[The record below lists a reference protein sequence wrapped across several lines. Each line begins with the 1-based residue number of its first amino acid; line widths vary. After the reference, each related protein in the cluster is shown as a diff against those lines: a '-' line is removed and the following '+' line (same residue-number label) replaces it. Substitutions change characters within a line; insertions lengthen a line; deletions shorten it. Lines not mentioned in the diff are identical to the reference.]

1 LRHFLNKLKKTLAF
15 YEKLSDKASFS
26 PGDYANRKINYM
38 NKLSAN
44 SPQDESLEAPVTLT
58 LDQLPEPMAKA
69 LRAQNISEL
78 TEIQQRSLPLAFAG
92 RDILAMSYTGSG
104 KTLAFAIPII
114 KRLKGHKEQAPRALI
129 LAPTRELAMQVERV
143 FRDTFREY
151 GLKTLAVTGGAS
163 YGLQRS
169 ALNRKV
175 DIVVGTP
182 GRIVDLIDQGVL
194 ELAGIETF
202 VLDEVDQMLD
212 IGFADALE
220 KVRQA
225 LPETIQ
231 TLFFSATM
239 PSQIMR
245 LARRLLRDPAEVK
258 IGRGNTAAPLINHRY
273 CEVLPGKR
281 LAALVNSLHMEN
293 PQQAIVFCR
302 TKAECSEVSEAL
314 NRHGFS
320 SGKLNSDMSQ
330 NERSDTLNRFRNQ
343 TLRVLVATDVAA
355 RGIDIKEMPLVVNF
369 TVPQNAESYTHR
381 SGRTGRAGQGGSS
394 WTFVGSDES
403 RSYVFLMSRLSIQPT
418 ILQVPGQKDIL
429 SSIVDRYF
437 EAPTAVEN
445 GHNPALATVRELVE
459 AKISNLPPE
468 ECRKHLAALVQ
479 GQFRGLRVY
488 ESDALSPKHPIV
500 QWRREGGSERGG
512 FHQRGGDRDGDRGG
526 RGFAGRRYRSGPGA
540 ESSGGGGYHRSR
552 PSSGGGRPSSGEGR
566 GDSRGSSGGGRGGY
580 GGGASGGGGEGRRRI
595 PNR

>member
-1 LRHFLNKLKKTLAF
+1 
-15 YEKLSDKASFS
+15 
-26 PGDYANRKINYM
+26 M
-38 NKLSAN
+38 NKLSPK
-44 SPQDESLEAPVTLT
+44 SGKDESLETQETLV
-58 LDQLPEPMAKA
+58 LDQLPEPIAKA

-78 TEIQQRSLPLAFAG
+78 TEIQQRSLPLAFEG

-114 KRLKGHKEQAPRALI
+114 KRLKGHKEQPPRALI
-129 LAPTRELAMQVERV
+129 LAPTRELAMQVEKV

-163 YGLQRS
+163 YSVQRS
-169 ALNRKV
+169 ALNRRV

-182 GRIVDLIDQGVL
+182 GRIVDLIDQGIL
-194 ELAGIETF
+194 ELDSIETF

-220 KVRQA
+220 KVRQS

-239 PSQIMR
+239 PAQIMR
-245 LARRLLRDPAEVK
+245 LARRLLKDPAEVK
-258 IGRGNTAAPLINHRY
+258 IGRGNTAAPLISHRY

-293 PQQAIVFCR
+293 PAQAIVFCK
-302 TKAECSEVSEAL
+302 TKAECSEVSDAL

-320 SGKLNSDMSQ
+320 AGKLNSDMSQ

-343 TLRVLVATDVAA
+343 NLRVLVATDVAA

-418 ILQVPGQKDIL
+418 ILQVPGQRDIL

-437 EAPTAVEN
+437 EAPAASE
-445 GHNPALATVRELVE
+445 GYQNPALATVRELVE
-459 AKISNLPPE
+459 AKINDLPLE
-468 ECRKHLAALVQ
+468 DCRKHLAALVQ

-488 ESDALSPKHPIV
+488 ESDSLSPRTPIV
-500 QWRREGGSERGG
+500 HWRKEGGFERSYRGG
-512 FHQRGGDRDGDRGG
+512 GDRDRDGDRGG
-526 RGFAGRRYRSGPGA
+526 RGFGRRYRSGPGG
-540 ESSGGGGYHRSR
+540 ETSSGSGGGSGYHRAR
-552 PSSGGGRPSSGEGR
+552 PSSSGSGGYRGSEGRPESRGQGGARGGYTGGNAGGGESRGEGR
-566 GDSRGSSGGGRGGY
+566 EG
-580 GGGASGGGGEGRRRI
+580 GRRRI